1 MVSLTLLDQ
10 ERIRNHI
17 GFDVPR
23 GIPASLE
30 SRLQDSF
37 ANIRS
42 NYAIEQIKY
51 WINRCD
57 LALEA
62 SDPSSGTAYTQKQLI
77 LGDINR
83 ATTNIG
89 NREIAYWWEL
99 YLKQTDQ
106 LAFKLNVPNLRRPEN
121 AGFLWVRWG
130 ADYVKGLPGPPD
142 NSISDRIYLSQIMV

>member
-1 MVSLTLLDQ
+1 MVELTLLDQ
-10 ERIRNHI
+10 ERVRNHI
-17 GFDVPR
+17 GYDVPR
-23 GIPASLE
+23 GIPAALE
-30 SRLQDSF
+30 TRLQDAF
-37 ANIRS
+37 KLIRS
-42 NYAIEQIKY
+42 NHALEQIKY
-51 WINRCD
+51 WLDRCD
-57 LALEA
+57 AALVA

-130 ADYVKGLPGPPD
+130 SDYVQAIPGPPD
-142 NSISDRIYLSQIMV
+142 TCVSDRIYLSNIWI